1 MMKKIGLFCIAA
13 LLATGMKAQND
24 ITVHD
29 DQTGKDEVIGL
40 PEGMTYE
47 IDSLLQ
53 EWNTKNYL
61 GVDEKCESSDENPQ
75 YSKEEYISRLNRLP
89 NVIEMP
95 YNEVVR
101 KFIDQYCTRL

>member
-47 IDSLLQ
+47 IDCCKNGTPRTIW
-53 EWNTKNYL
+53 EWMRNAKVRTRIRNTARRN
-61 GVDEKCESSDENPQ
+61 
-75 YSKEEYISRLNRLP
+75 ISRDSTACP
-89 NVIEMP
+89 
-95 YNEVVR
+95 
-101 KFIDQYCTRL
+101 TS

>member
-13 LLATGMKAQND
+13 LLATGMKAQNY

-29 DQTGKDEVIGL
+29 EQTGKDEVIGL

-53 EWNTKNYL
+53 
-61 GVDEKCESSDENPQ
+61 
-75 YSKEEYISRLNRLP
+75 
-89 NVIEMP
+89 
-95 YNEVVR
+95 
-101 KFIDQYCTRL
+101 

>member
-47 IDSLLQ
+47 IDSLFARMEHQ
-53 EWNTKNYL
+53 ELSGEWMRNAKVRTRIRNTARRNT
-61 GVDEKCESSDENPQ
+61 
-75 YSKEEYISRLNRLP
+75 SRDSTACP
-89 NVIEMP
+89 
-95 YNEVVR
+95 
-101 KFIDQYCTRL
+101 TS